1 MKTLL
6 YHNEDHQAALLRSV
20 LLFNSKKVNNS
31 KDNILRISILSL
43 ALNVTAYEECT
54 IEYIIR
60 CFKQEF
66 GVELDRVALDS
77 HLKKLAEMDM
87 IKVSDTGVITVKDR
101 TESSFFYDLEQSTSN
116 LINNIYLKLVGL
128 VEVPVNLEFQ
138 IRTNIKNALIAYYN
152 LFGHEFLGTQKVTP
166 KSKLPD
172 TLSFVRENLTEQIW
186 KTLILVIADVL
197 ANPSNEDKA
206 TLETWAK
213 AYAITQ
219 VINLD
224 PKLREY
230 KRTMFKDKEYIVD
243 TDVLLN
249 CLTTNARYSG
259 VYKSMISILRS
270 CNCKFYIPQQVFDE
284 VCDHAEAAIKR
295 RTFYGEAS
303 LREFTDLMLEGE
315 DGNVFIE
322 DYVKQVRSIPEN
334 SDMKFKD
341 YISNIYSDEYPEL
354 LKENIKIIFGDRVFD
369 NRINETDVDSAL
381 LEDLTNKLYNMIVC
395 TRKGSFRDSDNNM
408 RICRADA
415 LYYLYISKSNKA
427 SGSDMLSGARKIY
440 LLTRST
446 RTVRGALDMKIYE
459 NNIICNPIELIPI
472 LDEIGLWQCDTINYI
487 NLFENPFLVYA
498 AQKVWNDVEPILK
511 EGSLTLK
518 FADLN
523 RLRLDANV
531 NLHKMLTADTIEE
544 REWYA
549 DEYANKDYE
558 VAKVFRDLLKENKA
572 LKEENHKKN
581 EVIKDLVDDNMIKDT
596 RIKALE
602 RAAPKVRTAKNIPGK
617 GNKKKKK

>member
-6 YHNEDHQAALLRSV
+6 YNNEDHQAALLRSV
-20 LLFNSKKVNNS
+20 LLFNSKKVSNS
-31 KDNILRISILSL
+31 KDNILRMSILSL
-43 ALNVTAYEECT
+43 ALNVTAYKECT
-54 IEYIIR
+54 VEYIIH
-60 CFKQEF
+60 CFKQKF
-66 GVELDRVALDS
+66 GYELDRAAVDG
-77 HLKKLAEMDM
+77 HLKKLADMDL
-87 IKVSDTGVITVKDR
+87 IQITNNGVITVKDC
-101 TESSFFYDLEQSTSN
+101 TERSFFDGLDVSTNN
-116 LINNIYLKLVGL
+116 LINNIYLRLAHLVQVPTHL
-128 VEVPVNLEFQ
+128 VEQ

-152 LFGHEFLGTQKVTP
+152 LFGHEFLGTQKVT
-166 KSKLPD
+166 SRAKLPD
-172 TLSFVRENLTEQIW
+172 VLSFVRENLSEQIGE
-186 KTLILVIADVL
+186 TLILTIADVL
-197 ANPSNEDKA
+197 ANPNDEDKT

-230 KRTMFKDKEYIVD
+230 KRTMFKDKEFIVD

-249 CLTTNARYSG
+249 CLTTNARYSD

-270 CNCKFYIPQQVFDE
+270 CNCKFYIPQQVFHE

-295 RTFYGEAS
+295 RSFYGEDS

-322 DYVKQVRSIPEN
+322 DYVKQVRNIPEN
-334 SDMKFKD
+334 SDMRFKD
-341 YISNIYSDEYPEL
+341 YIGNIYDNEYPEL
-354 LKENIKIIFGDRVFD
+354 LKENIKNIFGERVFD
-369 NRINETDVDSAL
+369 NRIDETEVDATL
-381 LEDLTNKLYNMIVC
+381 LDDLTNKLFNKILY
-395 TRKGSFRDSDNNM
+395 THKGGFRDTDDNM

-415 LYYLYISKSNKA
+415 LYYLYISKYNKA
-427 SGSDMLSGARKIY
+427 SGTDMLSGARKIY

-446 RTVRGALDMKIYE
+446 RTVRSALDMKIYE

-472 LDEIGLWQCDTINYI
+472 LDEIGLWQGDSIDYI

-498 AQKVWNDVEPILK
+498 AQKVWNDVAPIIK
-511 EGSLTLK
+511 EGSLRLK

-544 REWYA
+544 RERYA
-549 DEYANKDYE
+549 DEYAGKDYE

-572 LKEENHKKN
+572 LKEENDKQS
-581 EVIKDLVDDNMIKDT
+581 EVIKDLVDDNMSKDT

-602 RAAPKVRTAKNIPGK
+602 RVAPKVRTAKSISGR
-617 GNKKKKK
+617 GRKKKK